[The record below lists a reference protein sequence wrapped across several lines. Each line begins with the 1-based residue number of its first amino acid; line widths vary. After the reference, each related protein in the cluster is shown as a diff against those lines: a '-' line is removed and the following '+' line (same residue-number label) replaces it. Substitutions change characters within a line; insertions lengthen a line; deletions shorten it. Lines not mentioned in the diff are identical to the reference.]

1 VTGAERATPAR
12 RENGTGEAA
21 VPDLNRAQRFG
32 RLVDFG
38 ETPAASTLSPAAHV
52 KKHI

>member
-1 VTGAERATPAR
+1 MERAR
-12 RENGTGEAA
+12 RRSRISIERE
-21 VPDLNRAQRFG
+21 RFG

-38 ETPAASTLSPAAHV
+38 ETPAASTGSPAAHV